1 MKISTL
7 WIIVTS
13 ILLFSCSKSK
23 KEDNSNK
30 NYTVKAVVW
39 NEKKTSGLN
48 QEYWK
53 PGVLFDR
60 AIKTKGTAVVTW
72 TYPAGWI
79 NGNPSGKYS
88 QTLSIDIDGSK
99 NSYFEFSN
107 WQVDYTIQAQNIK
120 LESINIDGDYILT
133 KEN

>member
-1 MKISTL
+1 MKILTFL
-7 WIIVTS
+7 AILIIT
-13 ILLFSCSKSK
+13 SCSKSK
-23 KEDNSNK
+23 SDDVANK

-39 NEKKTSGLN
+39 NEKKTSGSA

-53 PGVLFDR
+53 PGVLFDK
-60 AIKTKGTAVVTW
+60 AIKTKGTAVVSW
-72 TYPAGWI
+72 TFPAGWI

-88 QTLSIDIDGSK
+88 QTLNINIDGSK

-120 LESINIDGDYILT
+120 IESIDIDGGYELT
-133 KEN
+133 RKN